1 MTHFLYLTPE
11 ILLPFSPLTSTEFEL
26 IRRKAQQLWQDE
38 TRWSASSM
46 TTYSGSYREKQ
57 LDEATCNRLAQR
69 VGQPQFEYKPTPL
82 PGSSAYNTL
91 LGHAGSQKAA
101 DGKGRLPDIASSSRD
116 SPLNIKHKVAHQIW
130 GSEVPCPTFL
140 GYRGLRMSPCMQPK
154 KPGFELLMSYRNR
167 GKALLKRLQR
177 QWDYESKLGSSE
189 DSGTDRFSSNTSGS
203 SGRKFK

>member
-1 MTHFLYLTPE
+1 MQSFVNCEFAGKMNSQAYSRRWAPTVLLHKVWRKQGFLWVT
-11 ILLPFSPLTSTEFEL
+11 
-26 IRRKAQQLWQDE
+26 A
-38 TRWSASSM
+38 M
-46 TTYSGSYREKQ
+46 
-57 LDEATCNRLAQR
+57 
-69 VGQPQFEYKPTPL
+69 
-82 PGSSAYNTL
+82 
-91 LGHAGSQKAA
+91 A
-101 DGKGRLPDIASSSRD
+101 DGCVTQYACWKPLKGRLPDIASPSRD

-140 GYRGLRMSPCMQPK
+140 AYRGLRMSPCMQPK

-203 SGRKFK
+203 SGRKFKWFQERSHRPRALPRVCVKPLRQEFQEGFDGLCT

>member
-91 LGHAGSQKAA
+91 PGHAGSQEAA
-101 DGKGRLPDIASSSRD
+101 DGKGRLPDIASPSRD
-116 SPLNIKHKVAHQIW
+116 SPLNIKHKVT
-130 GSEVPCPTFL
+130 CF
-140 GYRGLRMSPCMQPK
+140 
-154 KPGFELLMSYRNR
+154 KPGLVGHAVIS
-167 GKALLKRLQR
+167 ALKGAQVRR
-177 QWDYESKLGSSE
+177 ITSSRVTW
-189 DSGTDRFSSNTSGS
+189 GT
-203 SGRKFK
+203 